1 MAARGLALR
10 AQPQA
15 AAWNEGRSN
24 MAEITAEAV
33 KKLRDRTGIQMMKCK
48 AALQKADG
56 DMEKA
61 IEILRKENVGAV
73 AKLAERE
80 AGEGRIGVYIDP
92 DKQVGALVELRCET
106 APVAKSDLF
115 IELANELAKQV
126 ALQEVATPEAVLA
139 LPFDSKRTVGE
150 RVAEVVSLMHEN
162 MKLARMVRLKGQLG
176 SYVHHDGSLGV
187 MVQVEGAKSDPQLLR
202 DVSMHIAAKNPAA
215 ALREHVPQGAIDKE
229 MEIARAQAAATG
241 KPANIVEKIA
251 EGKMKTWFTENVLVE
266 QPFVKDDSKTVGD
279 LLKSAGLKM
288 VKLVRFRVG
297 DVS

>member
-1 MAARGLALR
+1 M
-10 AQPQA
+10 P
-15 AAWNEGRSN
+15 
-24 MAEITAEAV
+24 EITAEAV

-92 DKQVGALVELRCET
+92 VKQVGALVELRCET
-106 APVAKSDLF
+106 APVAKSEMF
-115 IELANELAKQV
+115 VQLANDLAKQV
-126 ALQEVATPEAVLA
+126 ALQEATTTEALVAQPYVDD
-139 LPFDSKRTVGE
+139 PKKTVND
-150 RVAEVVSLMHEN
+150 RLAEVAGLMREN
-162 MKLARMVRLKGQLG
+162 MKPVRMVRLAGGPIG
-176 SYVHHDGSLGV
+176 SYVHHDGSVGV
-187 MVQVEGAKSDPQLLR
+187 LVLVEGAKGDAPLLR
-202 DVSMHIAAKNPAA
+202 DVAMHITAKNPAA
-215 ALREHVPQGAIDKE
+215 ALREHVSQETIDKE

-251 EGKMKTWFTENVLVE
+251 EGKMKTWYAENVLHE

-279 LLKSAGLKM
+279 LLKAAGLKL
-288 VKLVRFRVG
+288 VKFARLRVG
-297 DVS
+297 EVS